1 LWRAV
6 DQTGIVLDVLAQ
18 HLRDKQAAKRLLRKL
33 LKKQMRPPRVM
44 ITDKLASYGAA
55 KRDVMPGGSRPHPWY
70 DAVRRRDE
78 INIEEG
84 GDPNAKVA
92 SETFGRAL
100 QQFGRRALVNLIA
113 LMGNYAGT
121 AALLTVFDMQLDP
134 DQPLPLPQ
142 L

>member
-1 LWRAV
+1 MAY
-6 DQTGIVLDVLAQ
+6 A
-18 HLRDKQAAKRLLRKL
+18 
-33 LKKQMRPPRVM
+33 
-44 ITDKLASYGAA
+44 
-55 KRDVMPGGSRPHPWY
+55 WY
-70 DAVRRRDE
+70 NAVRRRDE

-113 LMGNYAGT
+113 LMGDYAGT
-121 AALLTVFDMQLDP
+121 AALLTAFDMQLDP

>member
-1 LWRAV
+1 M
-6 DQTGIVLDVLAQ
+6 D
-18 HLRDKQAAKRLLRKL
+18 
-33 LKKQMRPPRVM
+33 
-44 ITDKLASYGAA
+44 
-55 KRDVMPGGSRPHPWY
+55 

-113 LMGNYAGT
+113 LIGNYAET
-121 AALLTVFDMQLDP
+121 AALLTVFAMQSAP
-134 DQPLPLPQ
+134 DEAVTPCRNSDGIWQKGGGPNVRAA
-142 L
+142 